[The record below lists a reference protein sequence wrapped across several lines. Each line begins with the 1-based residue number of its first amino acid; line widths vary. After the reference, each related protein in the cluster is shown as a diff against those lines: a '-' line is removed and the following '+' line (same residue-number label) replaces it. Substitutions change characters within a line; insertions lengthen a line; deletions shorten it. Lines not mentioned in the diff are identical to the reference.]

1 MTVHIFEYKHLYQ
14 IMMLQNNLKL
24 PHAVL
29 TFKLLDGAPVTDD
42 ERKLSSTI
50 SSNLNFEQMK
60 SALKWLFVSHTST
73 QNDAVSVK

>member
-50 SSNLNFEQMK
+50 SSNLNFKQMK